1 MLTTPDIAK
10 RQEKRI
16 EEGDELATRQRA
28 GASVHLELGENT
40 LLTAGTASRRGTR
53 LSCVP
58 SMLGSWEVK
67 VFYPT

>member
-10 RQEKRI
+10 RRENRI
-16 EEGDELATRQRA
+16 GGGSMTSRQSA
-28 GASVHLELGENT
+28 GSSTHLELEKIT
-40 LLTAGTASRRGTR
+40 LLTAGKGSRRGTR